1 VENQNKKMKQQTP
14 MARNQARPI
23 TFWQVVLQ
31 GITDF
36 GLLVKF
42 RLTLMVIFS
51 AVIAY
56 GIVSSG
62 PLNWPALF
70 LLALGGFLVTG
81 AANALNQGLEREYD
95 RLMTRTANR
104 PVAAGRMSLS
114 TAVLW
119 AGLMAM
125 VGISCLSWFNPLTG
139 FLGTLSLISY
149 AFVYTPLKRST
160 PLSVVVGAVPGALPI
175 IIGCVA
181 FEGSITPLAFLLFM
195 IQFLWQFPH
204 YWAIA
209 WLADEDYKRA
219 GFYMLPSRSG
229 QKDASVGL
237 LSLAFC
243 ILMMAN
249 AALGYLF
256 GLTSLPVTMILV
268 ALNAWFA
275 WRCWQLYRECS
286 NEAARR
292 QMFAS
297 FLHLP
302 LSLLAVLIDKI

>member
-1 VENQNKKMKQQTP
+1 ME
-14 MARNQARPI
+14 RNQARSLSI
-23 TFWQVVLQ
+23 WESVSQ
-31 GITDF
+31 GVTDF

-56 GIVSSG
+56 AIVNTG
-62 PLNWPALF
+62 PVNWLALT
-70 LLALGGFLVTG
+70 LLAIGGFLVTG

-114 TAVLW
+114 KAVLW

-160 PLSVVVGAVPGALPI
+160 PLAVVVGAVPGALPI

-181 FEGSITPLAFLLFM
+181 FEGTITPLAFFLLM

-209 WLADEDYKRA
+209 WLADEDYKKA

-229 QKDASVGL
+229 NKDASVGL
-237 LSLAFC
+237 LSLIFC
-243 ILMMAN
+243 LLMVVN
-249 AALGYLF
+249 ALLGYVY
-256 GLTSLPVTMILV
+256 GLTSLPAAACLII
-268 ALNAWFA
+268 LNAWFA
-275 WRCWQLYRECS
+275 WRCWQLFRFCTAS
-286 NEAARR
+286 AARR

-297 FLHLP
+297 FAHLP
-302 LSLLAVLIDKI
+302 LSLLVVLIDKM

>member
-1 VENQNKKMKQQTP
+1 
-14 MARNQARPI
+14 MAREQTGTLNWRA
-23 TFWQVVLQ
+23 VMSK
-31 GITDF
+31 GIADF

-56 GIVSSG
+56 ATVSSG
-62 PLNWPALF
+62 PTSWTALL
-70 LLALGGFLVTG
+70 LLAIGGFLVTG

-119 AGLMAM
+119 AGVMAM

-160 PLSVVVGAVPGALPI
+160 PLAVVVGALPGALPI

-181 FEGSITPLAFLLFM
+181 FEGYISATAFFLFM

-229 QKDASVGL
+229 QKDASVGAI
-237 LSLAFC
+237 SLAFC
-243 ILMMAN
+243 GLMVGNTALAYTFGLISLP
-249 AALGYLF
+249 AALA
-256 GLTSLPVTMILV
+256 LTV
-268 ALNAWFA
+268 LNAWFA
-275 WRCWQLYRECS
+275 WRCEKLRRDCS
-286 NEAARR
+286 AAAARR

-302 LSLLAVLIDKI
+302 LSLLVVLIDKM

>member
-1 VENQNKKMKQQTP
+1 
-14 MARNQARPI
+14 MAHNQAGTWSI
-23 TFWQVVLQ
+23 WGAMSQ

-56 GIVSSG
+56 AIVSTG
-62 PLNWPALF
+62 PVNWPALA
-70 LLALGGFLVTG
+70 LLAIGGFLVTG

-114 TAVLW
+114 KAVLW

-149 AFVYTPLKRST
+149 AFVYTPMKRST

-181 FEGSITPLAFLLFM
+181 FEGTITPLAFFLFM

-209 WLADEDYKRA
+209 WLADEDYKKA

-229 QKDASVGL
+229 NKDASVGMISLIFCL
-237 LSLAFC
+237 LMFV
-243 ILMMAN
+243 N
-249 AALGYLF
+249 AAFGYAF
-256 GLTSLPVTMILV
+256 GLASLPATIALLG
-268 ALNAWFA
+268 LNAWFA
-275 WRCWQLYRECS
+275 WNCWQLYRACS
-286 NEAARR
+286 DAAARR
-292 QMFAS
+292 QMFTS
-297 FLHLP
+297 FAHLP
-302 LSLLAVLIDKI
+302 LSLLVVLIDKM

>member
-1 VENQNKKMKQQTP
+1 
-14 MARNQARPI
+14 MARQDARQL
-23 TFWQVVLQ
+23 TLWNGLAQSL
-31 GITDF
+31 TDF

-42 RLTLMVIFS
+42 RLTLMVNFS

-56 GIVSSG
+56 ATVSTS
-62 PLNWPALF
+62 PLEWFPLV
-70 LLALGGFLVTG
+70 LLSLGGFFVTG

-95 RLMTRTANR
+95 RLMPRTANR
-104 PVAAGRMSLS
+104 PVAAGRMTLS
-114 TAVLW
+114 TAVLL

-125 VGISCLSWFNPLTG
+125 LGISALTWFNPLTG

-149 AFVYTPLKRST
+149 AFVYTPLKRVS
-160 PLSVVVGAVPGALPI
+160 PLSVVVGAFPGALPV
-175 IIGCVA
+175 IIGGVA
-181 FEGSITPLAFLLFM
+181 FEGTISPLVFYMFL

-209 WLADEDYKRA
+209 WLADDDYKRA
-219 GFYMLPSRSG
+219 GFYMLPTRNG

-237 LSLAFC
+237 LSLSFC
-243 ILMMAN
+243 ALLIAN
-249 AALGYLF
+249 SAIGFAI
-256 GLTSLPVTMILV
+256 GLTSLPATLGLML
-268 ALNAWFA
+268 LNVWFG

-286 NEAARR
+286 HAAARR

-302 LSLLAVLIDKI
+302 LSLLLVLIDKI

>member
-1 VENQNKKMKQQTP
+1 
-14 MARNQARPI
+14 MARNQARQL
-23 TFWQVVLQ
+23 TLWQVVMQ
-31 GITDF
+31 HITDF

-56 GIVSSG
+56 AIVSTG
-62 PLNWPALF
+62 PVNWGAIC

-95 RLMTRTANR
+95 RLMVRTANR
-104 PVAAGRMSLS
+104 PVAANRMSLS
-114 TAVLW
+114 KAVLW

-125 VGISCLSWFNPLTG
+125 FGISCLSWFNPLTG
-139 FLGTLSLISY
+139 FLGTISLISY

-160 PLSVVVGAVPGALPI
+160 PLSVVVGAIPGALPI

-181 FEGSITPLAFLLFM
+181 FQGTITPLAFLLFM

-237 LSLAFC
+237 LSFAFC
-243 ILMMAN
+243 LLMMGN
-249 AALGYLF
+249 AAIGYVY
-256 GLTSLPVTMILV
+256 GLTSLPVTLILA

-275 WRCWQLYRECS
+275 WRCWQLYREGS

-292 QMFAS
+292 QMFTS
-297 FLHLP
+297 FMHLP
-302 LSLLAVLIDKI
+302 LSLLAVLIDKL